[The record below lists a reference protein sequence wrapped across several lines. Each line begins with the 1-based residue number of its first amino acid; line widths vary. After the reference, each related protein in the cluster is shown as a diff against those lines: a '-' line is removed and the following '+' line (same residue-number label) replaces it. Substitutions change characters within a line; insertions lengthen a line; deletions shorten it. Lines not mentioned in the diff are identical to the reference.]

1 MTSPT
6 GTTTRQSSR
15 PAKRTVPTIVSGRR
29 RAILGSYIGF
39 PVILVSA
46 VLCFVDDFAALIVW
60 CLGTCFTSGCV
71 FGLRRSTRREDLRPD
86 DELDEYE
93 LQRRYRAQRKALT
106 YATYFLVA
114 VWLTF
119 ALLTRFRVAG
129 SGSFDTLI
137 TTLRAC
143 YFATSVAILFVPF
156 MILRSIADGMN
167 HDLLMSGDPEDAED
181 AEDVEDAEDADALH
195 TTATTTRENPS

>member
-6 GTTTRQSSR
+6 GTTTRPTRLPAER
-15 PAKRTVPTIVSGRR
+15 PVPTIVSGRR

-93 LQRRYRAQRKALT
+93 LQRRYHAQRKALT
-106 YATYFLVA
+106 YATYFLFA

-181 AEDVEDAEDADALH
+181 AEEIEDADALH
-195 TTATTTRENPS
+195 TTAFTTTRENPS